1 MCINSV
7 SMPIIKLMEYALRV
21 VYRRQDQAVRGQTHS
36 KTQIGYRQIHFGPK
50 YYIAFQYSFLMTL
63 IFMAMIYG
71 LALPILYPITL
82 VTLIVFYYL
91 EISMIYYSYRMPPEY
106 DEEINNG
113 CLQILYKA
121 PLVASLMSIWMLSNL

>member
-1 MCINSV
+1 
-7 SMPIIKLMEYALRV
+7 
-21 VYRRQDQAVRGQTHS
+21 
-36 KTQIGYRQIHFGPK
+36 
-50 YYIAFQYSFLMTL
+50 MTL
-63 IFMAMIYG
+63 VFMAMIYG

-113 CLQILYKA
+113 CLRLLYKA
-121 PLVASLMSIWMLSNL
+121 PLAASLMSIWMLSNL